1 MSTVE
6 SITITGGA
14 RLQGAVRV
22 SGAKNAALPILAA
35 TILVP
40 GEHRVR
46 NVPRLRDV
54 DTMGRLLTVLGAR
67 VERREDELVV
77 TTGELSG
84 EEAPYDL
91 VKTMRASVLV
101 LGPLLARAGRA
112 RVSLPGGCA
121 IGERPVNLHLAAM
134 RALGAEIAI
143 EHGYIGARCERLRGT
158 RIHFEKQTVTG
169 TENALMAA
177 VLAEGGTEITN
188 AAGEPE
194 IADLAGA
201 LTGMGA
207 RISGAGTPTI
217 TIQGVE
223 RLRPLDYTVMP
234 DRIEAGTLMLAAA
247 ITRGDVLVEGADP
260 AYLGAVL
267 AKLREAGA
275 RVEERPGGVRV
286 EGPARPRAVDIK
298 TGPYPEF
305 PTDMQAQFMALL
317 AVSRGLGVIHET
329 VFENRYVHVAELKRL
344 GAEITLD
351 GNLALVRGRPALSG
365 ARVMATDLRA
375 SASLVL
381 AGLRAEGET
390 VVARAYHLDR
400 GYERLD
406 RKLAALGAT
415 TGRIRES
422 P

>member
-1 MSTVE
+1 ME
-6 SITITGGA
+6 SITIAGGV
-14 RLQGAVRV
+14 RLRGSVRV
-22 SGAKNAALPILAA
+22 GGAKNAALPILAA

-54 DTMGRLLTVLGAR
+54 ETMARLLEILGAK
-67 VERREDELVV
+67 VERRGDEMIVE
-77 TTGELSG
+77 TGALSG

-101 LGPLLARAGRA
+101 LGPLLARAGQA

-143 EHGYIGARCERLRGT
+143 EHGYITARSGRLRGS

-177 VLAEGGTEITN
+177 VLAEGTTEITN
-188 AAGEPE
+188 AACEPE
-194 IADLAGA
+194 IADLALA
-201 LTGMGA
+201 LGGMGA
-207 RISGAGTPTI
+207 RISGAGTATI
-217 TIQGVE
+217 VIRGVD
-223 RLRPLDYTVMP
+223 RLRPIDHAVMP

-247 ITRGDVLVEGADP
+247 ITRGDVLVEGAEP
-260 AYLGAVL
+260 AHLGAVL
-267 AKLREAGA
+267 AKLREAGV
-275 RVEERPGGVRV
+275 RVEETRAGVRV

-329 VFENRYVHVAELKRL
+329 IFENRYVHVAELKRL
-344 GAEITLD
+344 GADITLD
-351 GNLALVRGRPALSG
+351 GNLAIVRGKAALSG

-406 RKLAALGAT
+406 EKLAGVGAR
-415 TGRIRES
+415 TGRVSERV
-422 P
+422 

>member
-1 MSTVE
+1 MD
-6 SITITGGA
+6 SITVRGGA
-14 RLQGAVRV
+14 RLRGEVRV
-22 SGAKNAALPILAA
+22 GGAKNAALPILAA
-35 TILVP
+35 TLLAP
-40 GEHRVR
+40 GGHRVR

-67 VERREDELVV
+67 VERDGGDLRIDM
-77 TTGELSG
+77 GPHSG

-101 LGPLLARAGRA
+101 LGPLLARTGRA

-134 RALGAEIAI
+134 RALGAEIAL
-143 EHGYIGARCERLRGT
+143 EHGYISARAQRLRGA

-177 VLAEGGTEITN
+177 VLAEGTTEIGN
-188 AAGEPE
+188 AACEPE
-194 IADLAGA
+194 VADLARA
-201 LTGMGA
+201 LAGMGA
-207 RISGAGTPTI
+207 RIAGAGTPTV
-217 TIQGVE
+217 TVEGVAD
-223 RLRPLDYTVMP
+223 LAPINHTVMP

-247 ITRGDVLVEGADP
+247 ITRGDVLVEGAEP
-260 AYLGAVL
+260 AHLGAVI

-275 RVEERPGGVRV
+275 RVEETPRGVRV
-286 EGPARPRAVDIK
+286 EGPGRPRAVDIK

-317 AVSRGLGVIHET
+317 AVSRGLGVVHET
-329 VFENRYVHVAELKRL
+329 IFENRYVHVAELKRL

-351 GNLALVRGRPALSG
+351 GALALVRGRPALSG

-390 VVARAYHLDR
+390 VIARAYHLDR

-406 RKLAALGAT
+406 EKLAGVGAT
-415 TGRIRES
+415 TGRIREN

>member
-1 MSTVE
+1 ME

-14 RLQGAVRV
+14 RLRGEVRV
-22 SGAKNAALPILAA
+22 GGAKNAALPILAA
-35 TILVP
+35 TLLAP

-67 VERREDELVV
+67 VERSGGDLLV
-77 TTGELSG
+77 TSGPFSG

-101 LGPLLARAGRA
+101 LGPLLARTGRA

-134 RALGAEIAI
+134 RALGAEISL
-143 EHGYIGARCERLRGT
+143 EHGYISARAERLRGA
-158 RIHFEKQTVTG
+158 RLHFEKQTVTG

-177 VLAEGGTEITN
+177 VLAEGATEIGN
-188 AAGEPE
+188 AACEPE
-194 IADLAGA
+194 ITDLARA
-201 LTGMGA
+201 LAGMGA

-217 TIQGVE
+217 SVHGVE
-223 RLRPLDYTVMP
+223 RLSPVDHVVMP
-234 DRIEAGTLMLAAA
+234 DRIEAGTLLLAAA
-247 ITRGDVLVEGADP
+247 ITRGDVLVEGAEP
-260 AYLGAVL
+260 AHLGAVI

-275 RVEERPGGVRV
+275 RVEETPRGLRV
-286 EGPARPRAVDIK
+286 EGPGRPRAVDIK

-317 AVSRGLGVIHET
+317 AVSRGLGVVHET
-329 VFENRYVHVAELKRL
+329 IFENRYVHAAELKRL
-344 GAEITLD
+344 GADITLD
-351 GNLALVRGRPALSG
+351 GNLALVRGRPGLSG

-406 RKLAALGAT
+406 EKLGGLGAT
-415 TGRIRES
+415 TGRIREN

>member
-1 MSTVE
+1 VE
-6 SITITGGA
+6 SITIAGGA
-14 RLQGAVRV
+14 RLRGSVRV
-22 SGAKNAALPILAA
+22 GGAKNAALPILAA

-54 DTMGRLLTVLGAR
+54 DTMARLLEILGAK
-67 VERREDELVV
+67 VERRGDEMLIE
-77 TTGELSG
+77 TGALSG

-101 LGPLLARAGRA
+101 LGPLLARAGQA

-143 EHGYIGARCERLRGT
+143 EHGYITARSGRLRGA

-177 VLAEGGTEITN
+177 VTAEGSTEITN
-188 AAGEPE
+188 AACEPE
-194 IADLAGA
+194 IADLARA
-201 LTGMGA
+201 LAGMGA
-207 RISGAGTPTI
+207 RISGAGTASI
-217 TIQGVE
+217 VIRGVE
-223 RLRPLDYTVMP
+223 RLRPLDHAVMP
-234 DRIEAGTLMLAAA
+234 DRIEAGTLMLASA
-247 ITRGDVLVEGADP
+247 ITHGDVLVEGADP
-260 AYLGAVL
+260 AHLGAVIG
-267 AKLREAGA
+267 KLREAGA
-275 RVEERPGGVRV
+275 RVEETPAGLCV

-317 AVSRGLGVIHET
+317 AVSRGLGVINET
-329 VFENRYVHVAELKRL
+329 IFENRYVHVAELKRL
-344 GAEITLD
+344 GADITLD
-351 GNLALVRGRPALSG
+351 GNLAIVRGKKALSG

-406 RKLAALGAT
+406 EKLACIGAR
-415 TGRIRES
+415 TGRIKERL
-422 P
+422 

>member
-1 MSTVE
+1 ME
-6 SITITGGA
+6 SITIAGGA
-14 RLQGAVRV
+14 RLRGSVRV
-22 SGAKNAALPILAA
+22 GGAKNAALPILAA

-46 NVPRLRDV
+46 NVPHLRDV
-54 DTMGRLLTVLGAR
+54 DTMARLLEILGAR
-67 VERREDELVV
+67 VERRGDEMLIE
-77 TTGELSG
+77 TGALSG

-101 LGPLLARAGRA
+101 LGPLLARAGQA

-121 IGERPVNLHLAAM
+121 IGERPVNLHLTAM

-143 EHGYIGARCERLRGT
+143 EHGYITARL
-158 RIHFEKQTVTG
+158 HFEKQTVTG

-177 VLAEGGTEITN
+177 VTAEGTTEITN
-188 AAGEPE
+188 AACEPE
-194 IADLAGA
+194 ITDLARA
-201 LTGMGA
+201 LVGMGA
-207 RISGAGTPTI
+207 RVSGAGTPTI
-217 TIQGVE
+217 VVHGVE
-223 RLRPLDYTVMP
+223 RLQPLDYTVMP

-247 ITRGDVLVEGADP
+247 ITRGDVLVEGAD
-260 AYLGAVL
+260 AAHLGAVL
-267 AKLREAGA
+267 AKLRESGA
-275 RVEERPGGVRV
+275 RVEETAAGIRV

-329 VFENRYVHVAELKRL
+329 IFENRYVHVAELKRL
-344 GAEITLD
+344 GADITLD
-351 GNLALVRGRPALSG
+351 GNLAIVRGKPALSG

-381 AGLRAEGET
+381 AGLRADGET

-406 RKLAALGAT
+406 EKLAGVGAR
-415 TGRIRES
+415 TGRVKERV
-422 P
+422 

>member
-1 MSTVE
+1 ME
-6 SITITGGA
+6 SITIAGGP
-14 RLQGAVRV
+14 RLRGSVRV
-22 SGAKNAALPILAA
+22 GGAKNAALPILAA

-46 NVPRLRDV
+46 NVPHLRDV
-54 DTMGRLLTVLGAR
+54 DTMTQLLEILGAK
-67 VERREDELVV
+67 VEWRGGELFIS
-77 TTGELSG
+77 TRALSG

-101 LGPLLARAGRA
+101 LGPLLARAGQA

-143 EHGYIGARCERLRGT
+143 EHGYITARSGRLRGA

-177 VLAEGGTEITN
+177 VTAEGSTEITN
-188 AAGEPE
+188 AACEPE
-194 IADLAGA
+194 ITDLARA
-201 LTGMGA
+201 LSGMGA
-207 RISGAGTPTI
+207 RIFGAGTAAI
-217 TIQGVE
+217 VVHGVE
-223 RLRPLDYTVMP
+223 QLRPLDHTVMP

-260 AYLGAVL
+260 AHLGAVL

-275 RVEERPGGVRV
+275 RVEETPAGVRV
-286 EGPARPRAVDIK
+286 EGPPRPRAVDIK

-329 VFENRYVHVAELKRL
+329 IFENRYVHVAELKRL
-344 GAEITLD
+344 GADITLD
-351 GNLALVRGRPALSG
+351 GNLAIVRGKASLSG

-406 RKLAALGAT
+406 EKLAGIGAR
-415 TGRIRES
+415 TGRVRERA
-422 P
+422 

>member
-1 MSTVE
+1 ME
-6 SITITGGA
+6 SITITGGV
-14 RLQGAVRV
+14 RLRGNVRV
-22 SGAKNAALPILAA
+22 GGAKNAALPILAA

-40 GEHRVR
+40 GEHRIR

-54 DTMGRLLTVLGAR
+54 DTMVRLLEVLGAT
-67 VERREDELVV
+67 VERRNDEVIVV
-77 TTGELSG
+77 TGALSG
-84 EEAPYDL
+84 DEAPYDL

-101 LGPLLARAGRA
+101 LGPLLARAGLA

-134 RALGAEIAI
+134 RTLGAEIAI
-143 EHGYIGARCERLRGT
+143 EHGYITARSGKLSGA

-177 VLAEGGTEITN
+177 VMAAGATEITN
-188 AAGEPE
+188 AACEPE
-194 IADLAGA
+194 ITDLARA

-207 RISGAGTPTI
+207 RITGAGTSTLAV
-217 TIQGVE
+217 QGVE
-223 RLRPLDYTVMP
+223 GLKPIDHTVMP

-260 AYLGAVL
+260 AHLSAVFV
-267 AKLREAGA
+267 KLREAGA
-275 RVEERPGGVRV
+275 RVEILPAGVRV

-329 VFENRYVHVAELKRL
+329 IFENRYVHVAELKRL
-344 GAEITLD
+344 GADITLD
-351 GNLALVRGRPALSG
+351 GNLALVRGKSSLSG

-406 RKLAALGAT
+406 EKLATIGAR
-415 TGRIRES
+415 TGRIREN

>member
-1 MSTVE
+1 ME
-6 SITITGGA
+6 SITVVGGS
-14 RLQGAVRV
+14 RLRGSVRV
-22 SGAKNAALPILAA
+22 GGAKNAALPILAA

-54 DTMGRLLTVLGAR
+54 DTMARLLEILGAK
-67 VERREDELVV
+67 VEWRGDEMVIE
-77 TTGELSG
+77 TGALSG

-101 LGPLLARAGRA
+101 LGPLLARAGQA

-143 EHGYIGARCERLRGT
+143 EHGYITARSGKLRGA
-158 RIHFEKQTVTG
+158 RIHFENQTVTG

-177 VLAEGGTEITN
+177 VTAEGSTEITN
-188 AAGEPE
+188 AAREPE
-194 IADLAGA
+194 ITDLARA
-201 LTGMGA
+201 LVGMGA
-207 RISGAGTPTI
+207 RISGAGTATI
-217 TIQGVE
+217 VIRGVE
-223 RLRPLDYTVMP
+223 RLKPLDHEVMP

-247 ITRGDVLVEGADP
+247 ITRGDVLVAGADP
-260 AYLGAVL
+260 THLGAVS
-267 AKLREAGA
+267 AKLREAGV
-275 RVEERPGGVRV
+275 RVEESSAGVRV
-286 EGPARPRAVDIK
+286 EGPARVRAVDIK

-329 VFENRYVHVAELKRL
+329 IFENRYVHVAELKRL
-344 GAEITLD
+344 GADITLD
-351 GNLALVRGRPALSG
+351 GNLAIVRGKPALSG

-406 RKLAALGAT
+406 EKLAGIGAR
-415 TGRIRES
+415 TGRIRERL
-422 P
+422 

>member
-1 MSTVE
+1 ME
-6 SITITGGA
+6 SITIAGGS
-14 RLQGAVRV
+14 RLRGSVRV
-22 SGAKNAALPILAA
+22 GGAKNAALPILAA

-54 DTMGRLLTVLGAR
+54 DTMARLLEILGAR
-67 VERREDELVV
+67 VERRDDEMIIA
-77 TTGELSG
+77 TGALSG

-101 LGPLLARAGRA
+101 LGPLLARAGQA

-143 EHGYIGARCERLRGT
+143 EHGYITARSGRLRGAH
-158 RIHFEKQTVTG
+158 IHFEKQTVTG

-177 VLAEGGTEITN
+177 VTAEGATEITN
-188 AAGEPE
+188 AACEPE
-194 IADLAGA
+194 ITDLALA
-201 LTGMGA
+201 LGGMGA
-207 RISGAGTPTI
+207 RISGAGTATI
-217 TIQGVE
+217 AIRGVE
-223 RLRPLDYTVMP
+223 RLRPIDHTVMP

-260 AYLGAVL
+260 RHLGAVI
-267 AKLREAGA
+267 AKLREAGV
-275 RVEERPGGVRV
+275 RVEETPAGVRV

-329 VFENRYVHVAELKRL
+329 IFENRYVHVAELKRL
-344 GAEITLD
+344 GADITLD
-351 GNLALVRGRPALSG
+351 GNLAIVRGKAALSG

-406 RKLAALGAT
+406 EKLAGLGART
-415 TGRIRES
+415 SRIREKV
-422 P
+422 

>member
-1 MSTVE
+1 ME
-6 SITITGGA
+6 SITIAGGP
-14 RLQGAVRV
+14 RLRGSVRV
-22 SGAKNAALPILAA
+22 GGAKNAALPILAA

-54 DTMGRLLTVLGAR
+54 DTMARLLEILGAK
-67 VERREDELVV
+67 VERRGDEMLIE
-77 TTGELSG
+77 TGALSG

-101 LGPLLARAGRA
+101 LGPLLARAGQA

-143 EHGYIGARCERLRGT
+143 AHGYITARSGRLRGA

-177 VLAEGGTEITN
+177 VTAEGTTEITN
-188 AAGEPE
+188 AACEPE
-194 IADLAGA
+194 ITDLARA
-201 LTGMGA
+201 LVGMGA
-207 RISGAGTPTI
+207 RISGAGTASI
-217 TIQGVE
+217 VIRGVE
-223 RLRPLDYTVMP
+223 RLRPLDHAVMP
-234 DRIEAGTLMLAAA
+234 DRIEAGTLMLASA

-260 AYLGAVL
+260 AHLGAVI

-275 RVEERPGGVRV
+275 RVEETPAGVRV
-286 EGPARPRAVDIK
+286 EGPGRPRAVDIK

-329 VFENRYVHVAELKRL
+329 IFENRYVHVAELKRL
-344 GAEITLD
+344 GADITLD
-351 GNLALVRGRPALSG
+351 GNLAIVRGKPTLSG

-406 RKLAALGAT
+406 EKLAGIGAR
-415 TGRIRES
+415 TGRIRERV
-422 P
+422 

>member
-1 MSTVE
+1 ME
-6 SITITGGA
+6 SITIAGGPHL
-14 RLQGAVRV
+14 RGSVRV
-22 SGAKNAALPILAA
+22 GGAKNAALPILAA

-54 DTMGRLLTVLGAR
+54 DTMTRLLEILGAK
-67 VERREDELVV
+67 VERRGEEMVIE
-77 TTGELSG
+77 TGALSG

-101 LGPLLARAGRA
+101 LGPLLARSGQA

-134 RALGAEIAI
+134 RALGAEIGI
-143 EHGYIGARCERLRGT
+143 EHGYITALSGRLRGA

-177 VLAEGGTEITN
+177 VTAEGSTEITN
-188 AAGEPE
+188 AACEPE
-194 IADLAGA
+194 ITDLARA
-201 LTGMGA
+201 LVGMGA
-207 RISGAGTPTI
+207 SISGAGTATI
-217 TIQGVE
+217 VIRGVE
-223 RLRPLDYTVMP
+223 HLRPLDHTVMP
-234 DRIEAGTLMLAAA
+234 DRIEAGTLMLASA

-260 AYLGAVL
+260 THLGAVI

-275 RVEERPGGVRV
+275 RVEESPAGVRV
-286 EGPARPRAVDIK
+286 AGPARPRAVDIK

-329 VFENRYVHVAELKRL
+329 IFENRYVHVAELKRL
-344 GAEITLD
+344 GADITLD
-351 GNLALVRGRPALSG
+351 GNLAIVRGKTGLSG

-406 RKLAALGAT
+406 EKLAAIGAR
-415 TGRIRES
+415 TGRIKERL
-422 P
+422 

>member
-1 MSTVE
+1 ME
-6 SITITGGA
+6 SITIVGGS
-14 RLQGAVRV
+14 RLRGTVRV
-22 SGAKNAALPILAA
+22 GGAKNAALPILAA

-54 DTMGRLLTVLGAR
+54 DTMARLLEILGAR
-67 VERREDELVV
+67 VERSGDDMVIE
-77 TTGELSG
+77 TGALSG

-101 LGPLLARAGRA
+101 LGPLLARAGQA

-134 RALGAEIAI
+134 KALGAEIAI
-143 EHGYIGARCERLRGT
+143 EHGYITARSGRLRGA

-177 VLAEGGTEITN
+177 VTAEGSTEITN
-188 AAGEPE
+188 AACEPE
-194 IADLAGA
+194 VADLARA
-201 LTGMGA
+201 LSGMGA
-207 RISGAGTPTI
+207 RISGAGTATI
-217 TIQGVE
+217 VVHGVE
-223 RLRPLDYTVMP
+223 KLRPIDHGVMP

-247 ITRGDVLVEGADP
+247 MTRGDVLVEGAEP
-260 AYLGAVL
+260 AHLEAVL
-267 AKLREAGA
+267 AKLREAGV
-275 RVEERPGGVRV
+275 RVEETPAGVRV

-329 VFENRYVHVAELKRL
+329 IFENRYVHVAELKRL
-344 GAEITLD
+344 GADISLD
-351 GNLALVRGRPALSG
+351 GNLAIVRGKAALSG

-406 RKLAALGAT
+406 EKLAGIGAK
-415 TGRIRES
+415 TGRIRERS
-422 P
+422 

>member
-1 MSTVE
+1 MD
-6 SITITGGA
+6 SIAITGGA
-14 RLQGAVRV
+14 RLRGQVRV
-22 SGAKNAALPILAA
+22 GGAKNAALPILAA

-54 DTMGRLLTVLGAR
+54 DTMSRLLETLGAR
-67 VERREDELVV
+67 VERDGADLVV
-77 TTGELSG
+77 TTGALSG

-101 LGPLLARAGRA
+101 LGPLLARCGQA

-134 RALGAEIAI
+134 RALGAEVAI
-143 EHGYIGARCERLRGT
+143 EHGYIAARSGRLRGA
-158 RIHFEKQTVTG
+158 RLHFEKQTVTG

-177 VLAEGGTEITN
+177 VCAEGTTEIAN
-188 AAGEPE
+188 AACEPE
-194 IADLAGA
+194 VADLARA
-201 LTGMGA
+201 LAGMGA
-207 RISGAGTPTI
+207 RIHGAGTPTI
-217 TIQGVE
+217 TVHGVE
-223 RLRPLDYTVMP
+223 RLRPLDHRVMP
-234 DRIEAGTLMLAAA
+234 DRIEAGTLLLAGA

-260 AYLGAVL
+260 EHLGAVIQ
-267 AKLREAGA
+267 KIREAGA
-275 RVEERPGGVRV
+275 RVETAPEGVRV
-286 EGPARPRAVDIK
+286 EGPARTRAVDIR

-351 GNLALVRGRPALSG
+351 GAMALVRGRPGLSG

-390 VVARAYHLDR
+390 VVARVYHLDR

-406 RKLAALGAT
+406 
-415 TGRIRES
+415 
-422 P
+422 